1 MATTLEIVQGLQQAA
16 ANAYDGSHNK
26 RYSLDG
32 EERKVGLRRE
42 VGDPII
48 DSRVMDGFFIKI
60 KGNLLCVYYQTD
72 VKLDQMA
79 DPTFTN
85 QVGSI
90 MADIVKF
97 LKKEYKALTKSAISL
112 KAKGDVH
119 IEGQNI
125 SRIRNLITAYQEF
138 EITSMKDVVPVGEKS
153 EDITRDVTKKFLA
166 QGRQD
171 AKKSQNDTRKAEKK
185 ND

>member
-42 VGDPII
+42 VGDPLL

-60 KGNLLCVYYQTD
+60 KGNMLCVYYQTD
-72 VKLDQMA
+72 VKLEQMT
-79 DPTFTN
+79 DPSFAK
-85 QVGSI
+85 QVDSI
-90 MADIVKF
+90 MSDIVKF
-97 LKKEYKALTKSAISL
+97 LKKEYKAITKSSVSL

-138 EITSMKDVVPVGEKS
+138 EITGMKDVVPVGEKS
-153 EDITRDVTKKFLA
+153 EDPTRDVTRKFLA

>member
-1 MATTLEIVQGLQQAA
+1 MATTLEIVQGLHQAA

-42 VGDPII
+42 VGDPLL

-60 KGNLLCVYYQTD
+60 KGNMLCVYYQTD
-72 VKLDQMA
+72 VKLEQMS
-79 DPTFTN
+79 DPTFTK
-85 QVGSI
+85 QVSDI
-90 MADIVKF
+90 MSDIIKF
-97 LKKEYKALTKSAISL
+97 LKKEYKALTKSSISL
-112 KAKGDVH
+112 KEKGDVK
-119 IEGQNI
+119 IEGQHI
-125 SRIRNLITAYQEF
+125 SRIRNLVTAYQEF
-138 EITSMKDVVPVGEKS
+138 EITGMKDVVPVGEKS
-153 EDITRDVTKKFLA
+153 EDLTRDVTRKFLA
-166 QGRQD
+166 QGRED